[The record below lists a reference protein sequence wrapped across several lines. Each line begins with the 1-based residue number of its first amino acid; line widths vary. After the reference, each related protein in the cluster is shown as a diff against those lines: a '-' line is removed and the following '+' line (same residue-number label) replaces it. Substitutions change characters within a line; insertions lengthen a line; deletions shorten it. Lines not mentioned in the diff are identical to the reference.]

1 MRATLDA
8 NVLVYAF
15 DAQGDSRGDIAW
27 HLVDRLARD
36 GTFLPLQSLNE
47 TANVLLKRKVPADA
61 VAAYV
66 GDLAGN
72 FEVATSSR
80 DDLDAALAAVRAHKL
95 AFWDAMLWATCLR
108 AGAAILFTE
117 DFQDGRVLRGMRFVN
132 PFAAKNARLLPKADA

>member
-1 MRATLDA
+1 VRATLDA

-15 DAQGDSRGDIAW
+15 DAQGDTRGDIARQ
-27 HLVDRLARD
+27 LVDRLARD
-36 GTFLPLQSLNE
+36 RAFLPLQSLNE
-47 TANVLLKRKVPADA
+47 TANVLLKRKVPAEA

-66 GDLAGN
+66 GDLVVN
-72 FEVATSSR
+72 FEIAASSR

-108 AGAAILFTE
+108 AGATTLFTE
-117 DFQDGRVLRGMRFVN
+117 DFQDGRALRGVRFVN